1 LLKIHRRFI
10 APSYHC
16 GNSRVRVGRKEEAVL
31 ETEETLRQ
39 LLVAY
44 KEEHRDE
51 LSRDPEFARWLE
63 EDYAPIAGG
72 WHY

>member
-1 LLKIHRRFI
+1 MRTHLRE
-10 APSYHC
+10 C
-16 GNSRVRVGRKEEAVL
+16 
-31 ETEETLRQ
+31 ETERGPILEVEQTLRQ
-39 LLVAY
+39 LVAVY
-44 KEEHRDE
+44 REEHRAE

>member
-1 LLKIHRRFI
+1 MCRTAERGPI
-10 APSYHC
+10 
-16 GNSRVRVGRKEEAVL
+16 L
-31 ETEETLRQ
+31 EVEQTLRQ
-39 LLVAY
+39 LVAVY
-44 KEEHRDE
+44 REEHRAE